1 MADLE
6 YMKFT
11 FIDKDNLN
19 RDDNKE
25 VDDKLDLFDYIDS
38 IG

>member
-1 MADLE
+1 ME

-19 RDDNKE
+19 DEDGMINE
-25 VDDKLDLFDYIDS
+25 EIDLFDYIDS